1 MEPAS
6 SKHYKY
12 MYCSV
17 DEVEVISVLITLTVK
32 IQSKPDS
39 IQNYFASCRAN
50 LEAGRTELHYTITK
64 TKTKL
69 IIKN

>member
-17 DEVEVISVLITLTVK
+17 DEVEVISVLTTLTVN
-32 IQSKPDS
+32 IES
-39 IQNYFASCRAN
+39 
-50 LEAGRTELHYTITK
+50 
-64 TKTKL
+64 KL
-69 IIKN
+69 IRYKNTLLHAEQI